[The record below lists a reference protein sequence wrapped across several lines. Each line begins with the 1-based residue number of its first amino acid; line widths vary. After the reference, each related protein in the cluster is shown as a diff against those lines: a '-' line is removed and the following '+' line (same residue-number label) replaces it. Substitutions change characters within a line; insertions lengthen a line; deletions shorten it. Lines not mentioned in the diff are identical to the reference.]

1 MSEEINLDLDRER
14 RIGQPEIIYGESKS
28 NEQLIEIVEQLQR
41 AGCNGLFTRVSPS
54 QADAVLS
61 VYPSVDYDKVGR
73 CLILK
78 SGSLASGRG
87 ELALVCGGTSDIP
100 ILREAECTARFL
112 GFDSRVYADG
122 GVAGIQRLMDRL
134 DAIREAKVVIVFAG
148 FEGALASVV
157 AGQVSAPVIGVP
169 TSVGYGVAAG
179 GQAAL
184 NAMLSSCA
192 NGLLVTNIDNGCG
205 AVMAAA
211 RILPLPTL

>member
-1 MSEEINLDLDRER
+1 MSDEINLDFDRED

-28 NEQLIEIVEQLQR
+28 VDQLIEIARQLTEAHR
-41 AGCNGLFTRVSPS
+41 NGLFTRVSS
-54 QADAVLS
+54 EQAEAICHN
-61 VYPSVDYDKVGR
+61 YIQGIYDPVGR
-73 CLILK
+73 TCVIVNQPLR
-78 SGSLASGRG
+78 SGRG
-87 ELALVCGGTSDIP
+87 RIALVCGGSSDVP
-100 ILREAECTARFL
+100 VLREAETTARFL
-112 GFDSRVYADG
+112 GFETAAYMDV
-122 GVAGIQRLMDRL
+122 GVAGIHRLMAKM
-134 DAIREAKVVIVFAG
+134 DAIRKAEVVIVFAG

-157 AGQVSAPVIGVP
+157 AGQVQAPVIGVP

-211 RILPLPTL
+211 RILLMKNG

>member
-41 AGCNGLFTRVSPS
+41 AGRNGLFTRVSPS

-112 GFDSRVYADG
+112 GFDSRVYADV

-134 DAIREAKVVIVFAG
+134 DAIRKAKVVIVFAG

>member
-1 MSEEINLDLDRER
+1 MSEEINLDLDREC

-41 AGCNGLFTRVSPS
+41 AGRNGLFTRVSHA
-54 QADAVLS
+54 QAEAIRLKYPT
-61 VYPSVDYDKVGR
+61 VYYDEVGR
-73 CLILK
+73 CLTL
-78 SGSLASGRG
+78 SVSEFATGRG

-112 GFDSRVYADG
+112 GFDSRVYADV

-134 DAIREAKVVIVFAG
+134 DAIRKARAIIVFAG

-157 AGQVSAPVIGVP
+157 AGQVAAPVIGVP
-169 TSVGYGVAAG
+169 TSIGYGVAAG
-179 GQAAL
+179 GQVAL

>member
-41 AGCNGLFTRVSPS
+41 AELNGLFTRVSPA

-61 VYPSVDYDKVGR
+61 LYPSISYDKVGR
-73 CLILK
+73 CLTLK

-112 GFDSRVYADG
+112 GFDSRVYADV

-134 DAIREAKVVIVFAG
+134 DAIRKAKVVIVFAG

>member
-1 MSEEINLDLDRER
+1 
-14 RIGQPEIIYGESKS
+14 
-28 NEQLIEIVEQLQR
+28 
-41 AGCNGLFTRVSPS
+41 
-54 QADAVLS
+54 
-61 VYPSVDYDKVGR
+61 
-73 CLILK
+73 
-78 SGSLASGRG
+78 
-87 ELALVCGGTSDIP
+87 
-100 ILREAECTARFL
+100 L
-112 GFDSRVYADG
+112 GFDSRVYADV
-122 GVAGIQRLMDRL
+122 GVAGIQRLMESL
-134 DAIREAKVVIVFAG
+134 DAIRKARVVIVFAG

-205 AVMAAA
+205 AAMAAA

>member
-1 MSEEINLDLDRER
+1 MSEEINLDFDRER

-28 NEQLIEIVEQLQR
+28 IEQLIEIVEQLKQVDR
-41 AGCNGLFTRVSPS
+41 NGLFTRVSPA
-54 QADAVLS
+54 QAGAICS
-61 VYPSVDYDKVGR
+61 KYPDVDYDKVGR
-73 CLILK
+73 CLTLTVGAIV
-78 SGSLASGRG
+78 GGRG

-112 GFDSRVYADG
+112 GFDSSVYADV

-134 DAIREAKVVIVFAG
+134 GEIRKAKAVIVFAG

-157 AGQVSAPVIGVP
+157 AGQVGVPVIGVP